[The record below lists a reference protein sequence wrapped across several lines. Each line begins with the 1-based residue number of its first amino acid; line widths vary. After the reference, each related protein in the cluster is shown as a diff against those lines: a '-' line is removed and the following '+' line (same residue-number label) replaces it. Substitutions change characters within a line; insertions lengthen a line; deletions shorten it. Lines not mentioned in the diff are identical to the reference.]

1 MLGTTA
7 AQTAIPETVQIRYP
21 GFRPGWQGDAAG
33 TYRIMPPHVVIRRIA
48 AKVERGWLGRQA
60 SGSCMTCTARRLP
73 RSCRPRSLRHSLLPP
88 CCSSRAAGTRCAPQP
103 LSLPLPLHS
112 VYVACAAP
120 LAPRACSSQRYC
132 CCQCGLCPV
141 QHACTPA
148 YAGTSPRRLP
158 SRSLIWRLSEW
169 RSVRG
174 CLVWG
179 ICRTERPYIPLTTN
193 TRRCA
198 STSRGRLSGAG
209 WLSAESPP
217 SF

>member
-1 MLGTTA
+1 MAWPAGERIVYDVHRPSITPILPATFSETQPVAAVLLIPGGGHQVCTA
-7 AQTAIPETVQIRYP
+7 ATVTA
-21 GFRPGWQGDAAG
+21 
-33 TYRIMPPHVVIRRIA
+33 
-48 AKVERGWLGRQA
+48 
-60 SGSCMTCTARRLP
+60 
-73 RSCRPRSLRHSLLPP
+73 
-88 CCSSRAAGTRCAPQP
+88 
-103 LSLPLPLHS
+103 LPLHS

-120 LAPRACSSQRYC
+120 LAPRACSSQRYS
-132 CCQCGLCPV
+132 CCQCGLCSV

-209 WLSAESPP
+209 WLSAELPP